1 MIVRVVK
8 MKFRPEETEAFQQFF
23 MTAKDKIRN
32 FDGCLH
38 LELWQD
44 ANDAATFFTYSHW
57 SDEAALEAYR
67 QSDTFLQF
75 WKTTKSKF
83 SDKAQAWSLNVV
95 TTL

>member
-8 MKFRPEETEAFQQFF
+8 MRFRQEETEAFQQFF
-23 MTAKDKIRN
+23 MTARQKIRG

-44 ANDAATFFTYSHW
+44 THDAQAFFTYSHW
-57 SDEAALEAYR
+57 RDEAALEAYR

-75 WKTTKSKF
+75 WKTAKSKF
-83 SDKAQAWSLNVV
+83 SDKAEAWSLHVL
-95 TTL
+95 TSE